1 MTDGAGKMAEG
12 CPSLIPGVEIGHTKN
27 TEQDEREIL

>member
-12 CPSLIPGVEIGHTKN
+12 CPGLIPGVEIGHTN
-27 TEQDEREIL
+27 TEQDEREIP